1 MQVKFSVK
9 KYKLKL
15 FAAAASQ
22 QLVILELFPLIV
34 NIENN
39 NKLLDLEDLNLC

>member
-15 FAAAASQ
+15 FAAASQ